1 MAFQFFSDIPAHRR
15 AFPSARANGLMPP
28 RPQLR
33 PPESNVTN
41 NRRSFLHGVAGL
53 AALLSPA
60 RSQSNLGRRPGI
72 PGDLTLRSQMA
83 LRLRQEAALFQCSQ
97 APPNQVSNG
106 DETSLPHYIA
116 SFTKGLPH
124 TQLGEVEPGTYETL
138 LYALSTGKQ
147 SDFENLD
154 RGSGM
159 KFVNPQAA
167 FAFQMEGADSHRLGT
182 APAPAFSSAN
192 AAADMVELY
201 WQALARD
208 VPFANYATSPVT
220 QAAVQDLNRL
230 SAFQGPLANG
240 KVTIGTLFGGNVLGA
255 LTGPYISQF
264 LWQPIPVNST
274 VIDQR
279 YRAGAPGIDYLTTY
293 PEWLVLQTGVPPYR
307 AWTPDPTPKY
317 IYSGRALAEWV
328 HYDFLYQ
335 AFHNAAL
342 ILLNQ
347 SPDTIL
353 NANPYLNATNPYKTT
368 KVETGFAT
376 FGGPDICCLLGATCQ
391 NALKAAWYSKWSVHR
406 RLRPEE
412 FGGRVHQTKLG
423 AANYPVHA
431 DLLNSAALPAVFA
444 TNGSYLLPQAYAE
457 GCPLHPSYPAGH
469 ASVAGAC
476 SAMLKAFFD
485 ETQLVTDTVQASADG
500 LSLLPLSNVALTV
513 GGEIN
518 KLAFNI
524 AMGRNFGG
532 IHYRSDA
539 EIGFRLGEDA
549 AIAMLQDLVF
559 TFTEDFC
566 GFQFTRLD
574 GTPVSITR
582 ACPGSS

>member
-1 MAFQFFSDIPAHRR
+1 M
-15 AFPSARANGLMPP
+15 
-28 RPQLR
+28 
-33 PPESNVTN
+33 TN
-41 NRRSFLHGVAGL
+41 SRRSFLHAMGLAGL
-53 AALLSPA
+53 AAPA
-60 RSQSNLGRRPGI
+60 RSQTRPIRPPEI
-72 PGDLTLRSQMA
+72 PPGLDPRSEAA
-83 LRLRQEAALFQCSQ
+83 LRLRQEAALFQCAQPSATS
-97 APPNQVSNG
+97 APNS
-106 DETSLPHYIA
+106 DETSLPNYIA

-124 TQLGEVEPGTYETL
+124 TQLGEAEPGTYQTL

-147 SDFENLD
+147 SDFESLD

-159 KFVNPQAA
+159 KFVNPLAA
-167 FAFQMEGADSHRLGT
+167 FAYQMEGADSHRLGT
-182 APAPAFSSAN
+182 PPAPTFGSTN
-192 AAADMVELY
+192 AAAEMVELY

-208 VPFANYATSPVT
+208 VPFANYNTSPIA

-230 SAFQGPLANG
+230 SAFAGPAVNG
-240 KVTIGTLFGGNVLGA
+240 KVTTGTLFRGNVVGGLN
-255 LTGPYISQF
+255 GPYLSQF
-264 LWQPIPVNST
+264 LWQPVPVNST
-274 VIDQR
+274 LVDQR
-279 YRAGAPGIDYLTTY
+279 YRAGAPGIDYLTAY
-293 PEWLVLQTGVPPYR
+293 DEWLVIQTGVPPYR

-335 AFHNAAL
+335 AFHSAAL

-347 SPDTIL
+347 SPETVL
-353 NANPYLNATNPYKTT
+353 NVNPYLNPTNPYKTT
-368 KVETGFAT
+368 KVETGFTT
-376 FGGPDICCLLGATCQ
+376 FGGPHICCLLGAACQ
-391 NALKAAWYSKWSVHR
+391 DALKAAWYQKWSIHR

-423 AANYPVHA
+423 AASYPVHA

-444 TNGSYLLPQAYAE
+444 ANGTYLLPQAFAE

-469 ASVAGAC
+469 ATVAGAC

-485 ETQLVTDTVQASADG
+485 ETQLVTNAVQASSDG
-500 LSLLPLSNVALTV
+500 LSLMPSTDIALTV

-539 EIGFRLGEDA
+539 EVGFQLGEDV
-549 AIAMLQDLVF
+549 AIAMLQDLVETCTE
-559 TFTEDFC
+559 TFS

-574 GTPVSITR
+574 GTPVSI
-582 ACPGSS
+582 SK

>member
-1 MAFQFFSDIPAHRR
+1 MNS
-15 AFPSARANGLMPP
+15 
-28 RPQLR
+28 
-33 PPESNVTN
+33 N
-41 NRRSFLHGVAGL
+41 NRRFFLRGLAGL
-53 AALLSPA
+53 AGLATPA
-60 RSQSNLGRRPGI
+60 RPQSRPTHPPNI
-72 PGDLTLRSQMA
+72 PPGVNPRSQAA
-83 LRLRQEAALFQCSQ
+83 LRLRQEAALFQCIQPSPTQ
-97 APPNQVSNG
+97 AANG
-106 DETSLPHYIA
+106 DETSLPNYIA

-138 LYALSTGKQ
+138 LYALSIGNQ

-159 KFVNPQAA
+159 KFVNPMSA
-167 FAFQMEGADSHRLGT
+167 FAYQMEGADSHRLAT
-182 APAPAFSSAN
+182 PPAPAFTSAN
-192 AAADMVELY
+192 AAAEMVELY

-208 VPFANYATSPVT
+208 VPFADYTTSPIIH
-220 QAAVQDLNRL
+220 AAVQDLNRL
-230 SAFQGPLANG
+230 SAFQGPLASG
-240 KVTIGTLFGGNVLGA
+240 KVTTGTLFGGNVPGA

-274 VIDQR
+274 VVDQR

-307 AWTPDPTPKY
+307 AWTPDPTPRY

-353 NANPYLNATNPYKTT
+353 NVNPYLNPANPYKTS

-376 FGGPDICCLLGATCQ
+376 FGGPHICCLLGAACQ
-391 NALKAAWYSKWSVHR
+391 DALKAAWYSKWSVHR

-423 AANYPVHA
+423 AAKYPVHA
-431 DLLNSAALPAVFA
+431 ELLNSAALPAVFA
-444 TNGSYLLPQAYAE
+444 ANGTYLLPQAFAE
-457 GCPLHPSYPAGH
+457 GAPLHPSYPAGH

-476 SAMLKAFFD
+476 SVMLKAFFD
-485 ETQLVTDTVQASADG
+485 ETQLITDTVQASSDG
-500 LSLLPLSNVALTV
+500 LSLLPLNDVALTV
-513 GGEIN
+513 GGEVN
-518 KLAFNI
+518 KLAFNVAI
-524 AMGRNFGG
+524 GRNFGG

-539 EIGFRLGEDA
+539 EVGFRLGEDV
-549 AIAMLQDLVF
+549 AIAMLQDLVS

-566 GFQFTRLD
+566 GFRFRRLD
-574 GTPVSITR
+574 GTPVIITKN
-582 ACPGSS
+582 CTGSL

>member
-1 MAFQFFSDIPAHRR
+1 MNSD
-15 AFPSARANGLMPP
+15 
-28 RPQLR
+28 
-33 PPESNVTN
+33 
-41 NRRSFLHGVAGL
+41 NRRSFLRGLAGL
-53 AALLSPA
+53 AGLITPALSQSRPTRPPEIPPGLNP
-60 RSQSNLGRRPGI
+60 RSQ
-72 PGDLTLRSQMA
+72 TA
-83 LRLRQEAALFQCSQ
+83 LKLRQEAAIFQCSQ
-97 APPNQVSNG
+97 PSPTQTANG
-106 DETSLPHYIA
+106 DETSLPNYIA

-124 TQLGEVEPGTYETL
+124 TQLGEVEPGTYQTL
-138 LYALSTGKQ
+138 LYALSTGNQ
-147 SDFENLD
+147 SDFESLD

-159 KFVNPQAA
+159 KFVNPMSA
-167 FAFQMEGADSHRLGT
+167 FAYQMEGADSHLLAT
-182 APAPAFSSAN
+182 PPAPAFASAN
-192 AAADMVELY
+192 AAAEMVELY

-208 VPFANYATSPVT
+208 VPFANYNTSPIA

-230 SAFQGPLANG
+230 SAFQGPLSGG
-240 KVTIGTLFGGNVLGA
+240 KVTTATLFGGNVLGA

-274 VIDQR
+274 VVDQR

-307 AWTPDPTPKY
+307 AWTPDPTPRY

-353 NANPYLNATNPYKTT
+353 NVNPYLNPTNPYKTT

-376 FGGPDICCLLGATCQ
+376 FGGPHICCLLGAACQ
-391 NALKAAWYSKWSVHR
+391 DALKAAWYLKWSVHR

-412 FGGRVHQTKLG
+412 FGGRVHQTKVG
-423 AANYPVHA
+423 AAKYPVHA
-431 DLLNSAALPAVFA
+431 DLLNSAALPAVFTA
-444 TNGSYLLPQAYAE
+444 NGSYLLPQAFAE
-457 GCPLHPSYPAGH
+457 GAPLHPSYPAGH
-469 ASVAGAC
+469 ATVAGAC

-485 ETQLVTDTVQASADG
+485 ETQLVTDTVQCSSDG
-500 LSLLPLSNVALTV
+500 LSLLPLGDIALTV
-513 GGEIN
+513 GGEVN

-539 EIGFRLGEDA
+539 ENGFRLGEDV
-549 AIAMLQDLVF
+549 AIAMLQDLVN
-559 TFTEDFC
+559 TCTETYP

-574 GTPVSITR
+574 GTPVSIVKSGASTL
-582 ACPGSS
+582 